1 MQKNKTSGKSK
12 ISENR
17 VFLAVLSLLIA
28 FLLWVYYTNNYASS
42 MTKTFYNVEVVY
54 SGVDAMRDSQN
65 LVISQMDTETVNVT
79 LTGNRREISKLSSED
94 LNAVVNLYN
103 VTRAGYRTMSYTMS
117 YPTSVNSSGIKVTGQ
132 TPQTVGLYIS
142 KLSTKIV
149 DVVGTFEGTVL
160 DGYAVDSTHMS
171 FDPATVTLVGPEEV
185 LNRIDKA
192 HVLVSRE
199 DVSSTFTVN
208 ANYTLIN
215 TAGELVETE
224 DADIQTDAENIVA
237 TVPISM
243 KKDVALGVT
252 LIDGGGALAS
262 ENVIVDV
269 KPSAITIAGDAATL
283 EAINSL
289 SVATIDLSDY
299 TEYPTTEVNIVLP
312 NGTDNLS
319 GIAMATVSLTFT
331 GLEWDLFNVTNLSY
345 TGLEEG
351 YTAKIIT
358 SSLVTT
364 IRAPESILS
373 QIEANNIRAVADL
386 TGLTTTTRA
395 PVTFY
400 VDGFE
405 QAGAVGDITMY
416 VEITPEDGE

>member
-28 FLLWVYYTNNYASS
+28 FLLWVYYTNDYASS

-208 ANYTLIN
+208 ANYTLID

-269 KPSAITIAGDAATL
+269 KPSTITIAGDAATL

-364 IRAPESILS
+364 IRAPEGVLS
-373 QIEANNIRAVADL
+373 QIEANHIRAVADL

>member
-65 LVISQMDTETVNVT
+65 LVISQIDTETVNVT

-208 ANYTLIN
+208 ANYTLID

-269 KPSAITIAGDAATL
+269 KPSTITIAGDAATL

-364 IRAPESILS
+364 IRAPEGILS

>member
-1 MQKNKTSGKSK
+1 MQKNTTSGKSK
-12 ISENR
+12 IFDSH
-17 VFLAVLSLLIA
+17 VFLAMLSLLIA
-28 FLLWVYYTNNYASS
+28 FLLWIYYTNNYASS

-54 SGVDAMRDSQN
+54 SGADAMRDSQN

-103 VTRAGYRTMSYTMS
+103 VTREGYRTMSYTMS
-117 YPTSVNSSGIKVTGQ
+117 YPTSVNSSGIKVTSQ

-171 FDPATVTLVGPEEV
+171 FDPATVTLVGPEEI

-208 ANYTLIN
+208 ANYTLID

-224 DADIQTDAENIVA
+224 DADVQTDAECIVA

-269 KPSAITIAGDAATL
+269 KPSTITIAGDAATL

-319 GIAMATVSLTFT
+319 GAATATVSLTFT

-364 IRAPESILS
+364 IRAPEGVLS

-405 QAGAVGDITMY
+405 EAGAVGDITMY

>member
-1 MQKNKTSGKSK
+1 MQKNTTSGKSK
-12 ISENR
+12 IFDSR
-17 VFLAVLSLLIA
+17 VFLAALSLLIA
-28 FLLWVYYTNNYASS
+28 FLIWIYYTNNYATS

-54 SGVDAMRDSQN
+54 SGEDAMRDSQN

-79 LTGNRREISKLSSED
+79 LTGNRREISKLSSEN
-94 LNAVVNLYN
+94 LNAVVSLYS
-103 VTRAGYRTMSYTMS
+103 VTREGYRTMSYTMS
-117 YPTSVNSSGIKVTGQ
+117 YPTSVNSSGIKVSSQ

-171 FDPATVTLVGPEEV
+171 FDPATVTLVGPEEI
-185 LNRIDKA
+185 LNQIDKA

-208 ANYTLIN
+208 ANYTFID
-215 TAGELVETE
+215 AEGEMVETE
-224 DADIQTDAENIVA
+224 EADIQTDAENIVT

-243 KKDVALGVT
+243 KKDVALSVT
-252 LIDGGGALAS
+252 LIDGGGAVAS

-269 KPSAITIAGDAATL
+269 KPGTITIAGDAATL

-319 GIAMATVSLTFT
+319 GTATATVSLMFT

-345 TGLEEG
+345 IGLEEG

-364 IRAPESILS
+364 IRAPEGVLG

>member
-1 MQKNKTSGKSK
+1 MQKNTTGEKSK
-12 ISENR
+12 ITESR
-17 VFLAVLSLLIA
+17 LFWA
-28 FLLWVYYTNNYASS
+28 FLSVLVAFLIWVYYTNNYAAS
-42 MTKTFYNVEVVY
+42 MSKTFYNVDVVY
-54 SGVDAMRDSQN
+54 SGEEAMRDSQN
-65 LVISQMDTETVNVT
+65 LVVSQVDTEKVNVT
-79 LTGNRREISKLSSED
+79 LTGNRREISKLSAED
-94 LNAVVNLYN
+94 IKAVVNLYS
-103 VTRAGYRTMSYTMS
+103 VTREGYRTMSYSIS
-117 YPTSVNSSGIKVTGQ
+117 YPTSVNSSGIKVSNQ

-142 KLSTKIV
+142 KLSTKVV

-160 DGYAVDSTHMS
+160 EGYAVDSTRMS
-171 FDPATVTLVGPEEV
+171 FDPATVTLVGPEEI
-185 LNRIDKA
+185 LSQIDKA

-199 DVSSTFTVN
+199 DVSSSFTVT
-208 ANYTLIN
+208 ANYTFIN
-215 TAGELVETE
+215 AEGESVETDQAE
-224 DADIQTDAENIVA
+224 IQTDTENIVT

-243 KKDVALGVT
+243 KKEVSLGVT
-252 LIDGGGALAS
+252 LIDGGGAVGN
-262 ENVIVDV
+262 ENVIVEV
-269 KPSAITIAGDAATL
+269 KPSTITIAGDAETL
-283 EAINSL
+283 ESINSL
-289 SVATIDLSDY
+289 SIATIDLSDY

-319 GIAMATVSLTFT
+319 GVSTATISLTFT
-331 GLEWDLFNVTNLSY
+331 GLSWDLFNVTNLSY

-364 IRAPESILS
+364 IRAPEDIFD
-373 QIEANNIRAVADL
+373 QIKANNIRAVADL

-416 VEITPEDGE
+416 VEIEPEDGA

>member
-1 MQKNKTSGKSK
+1 MQKNTTSGKSK
-12 ISENR
+12 IFDSR
-17 VFLAVLSLLIA
+17 VFWAVLSLLTA
-28 FLLWVYYTNNYASS
+28 FLIWIYYTNNYATS
-42 MTKTFYNVEVVY
+42 MTKAFYNVEVIY
-54 SGVDAMRDSQN
+54 SGEEAMRDSQN
-65 LVISQMDTETVNVT
+65 LIISQVDTETVNVT
-79 LTGNRREISKLSSED
+79 LTGNRREISKLSAED
-94 LNAVVNLYN
+94 LKAVVNLYS
-103 VTRAGYRTMSYTMS
+103 VTREGYRTMSYTMS
-117 YPTSVNSSGIKVTGQ
+117 YPTSVNSSGIKVTSQ

-160 DGYAVDSTHMS
+160 DGYAVDSTHMR

-185 LNRIDKA
+185 LDQIDKA

-199 DVSSTFTVN
+199 DVSSTFTVT

-215 TAGELVETE
+215 EDGEIVETE
-224 DADIQTDAENIVA
+224 GSDVQTDAENIVT

-243 KKDVALGVT
+243 KKEVALGVT

-262 ENVIVDV
+262 ENVVVDV
-269 KPSAITIAGDAATL
+269 KPSTITIAGDAATL
-283 EAINSL
+283 EGINSL

-299 TEYPTTEVNIVLP
+299 TEYPTTEVSIVLP

-319 GIAMATVSLTFT
+319 GDTTATVSLTFT

-351 YTAKIIT
+351 YKAKIIT

-364 IRAPESILS
+364 IRAPEGMLDSI
-373 QIEANNIRAVADL
+373 EENNIRAIADL

-405 QAGAVGDITMY
+405 EAGAVGDITMY
-416 VEITPEDGE
+416 VEITPEDG

>member
-1 MQKNKTSGKSK
+1 MQKNTTSGKSK
-12 ISENR
+12 LFDSH
-17 VFLAVLSLLIA
+17 VFLAVLSLLMA
-28 FLLWVYYTNNYASS
+28 FLIWIYYTNNYATS
-42 MTKTFYNVEVVY
+42 MSKTFYNVEVVY
-54 SGVDAMRDSQN
+54 SGEEAMRDSQN
-65 LVISQMDTETVNVT
+65 LVISQVDTETVNVT

-103 VTRAGYRTMSYTMS
+103 VTREGYRTMSYTMS
-117 YPTSVNSSGIKVTGQ
+117 YPTSVNSSGIKVSSQ

-142 KLSTKIV
+142 KLATKIV

-171 FDPATVTLVGPEEV
+171 FDPATVTLVGPEEILSQV
-185 LNRIDKA
+185 DKA

-199 DVSSTFTVN
+199 DVSSTFTVT
-208 ANYTLIN
+208 ANYTLID
-215 TAGELVETE
+215 TEGEVVETE
-224 DADIQTDAENIVA
+224 DADIQTDTESIVA

-243 KKDVALGVT
+243 KKEVALGVT
-252 LIDGGGALAS
+252 LIDGGGAVAS

-269 KPSAITIAGDAATL
+269 KPSTITIAGDAATL

-319 GIAMATVSLTFT
+319 GTTTATVSLTFT

-364 IRAPESILS
+364 IRAPEGVLS

-405 QAGAVGDITMY
+405 HAGAVGDITMY

>member
-65 LVISQMDTETVNVT
+65 LVISQMDTENVNVT

-208 ANYTLIN
+208 ANYTLID

-269 KPSAITIAGDAATL
+269 KPSTITIAGDAATL

-364 IRAPESILS
+364 IRAPEGILS

>member
-1 MQKNKTSGKSK
+1 MQKNGTSGKNKFSDSR
-12 ISENR
+12 I
-17 VFLAVLSLLIA
+17 FWALLSLLTA
-28 FLLWVYYTNNYASS
+28 FLIWIYYTSNYATS
-42 MTKTFYNVEVVY
+42 MTNTFYNVEVAY
-54 SGVDAMRDSQN
+54 SGEDAMRDSLN
-65 LVISQMDTETVNVT
+65 LVISQEYNETVNVT
-79 LTGNRREISKLSSED
+79 LTGNRREISKLTAED
-94 LNAVVNLYN
+94 LKAVVNLSN
-103 VTRAGYRTMSYTMS
+103 VTREGYRTMPYTIS
-117 YPTSVNSSGIKVTGQ
+117 YPTSVNSAGIKVTSQ
-132 TPQTVGLYIS
+132 SPQTVGLYIS

-149 DVVGTFEGTVL
+149 EVRGTFEGTVL

-171 FDPATVTLVGPEEV
+171 FDPAAVTLVGPEEV
-185 LNRIDKA
+185 LDEISYA

-199 DVSSTFTVN
+199 DVSSTFTVT
-208 ANYTLIN
+208 ANYTFVN
-215 TAGELVETE
+215 DEGETVEPENEALQTDVET
-224 DADIQTDAENIVA
+224 IVT

-243 KKDVALGVT
+243 KKEVALGVT

-262 ENVIVDV
+262 KNVIVDI
-269 KPSAITIAGDAATL
+269 KPSTISIAGDAATL
-283 EAINSL
+283 EGINSL
-289 SVATIDLSDY
+289 SIATIDLSDY
-299 TEYPTTEVNIVLP
+299 TDYPTTEVNIVLP

-319 GIAMATVSLTFT
+319 GVSTATVSLTFT

-364 IRAPESILS
+364 IRAPEGMLE
-373 QIEANNIRAVADL
+373 QIEENNIRAVADL

-405 QAGAVGDITMY
+405 EAGAVGDITMY
-416 VEITPEDGE
+416 VEIMPEDR

>member
-1 MQKNKTSGKSK
+1 MQKNTTGEKSK
-12 ISENR
+12 ITESR
-17 VFLAVLSLLIA
+17 LFWA
-28 FLLWVYYTNNYASS
+28 FLSVLVAFLIWVYYTNNYAAS
-42 MTKTFYNVEVVY
+42 MSKTFYNVDVVY
-54 SGVDAMRDSQN
+54 SGEEAMRDSQN
-65 LVISQMDTETVNVT
+65 LVVSQMDTEKVNVT
-79 LTGNRREISKLSSED
+79 LTGNRREISKLSAED
-94 LNAVVNLYN
+94 IKAVVNLYS
-103 VTRAGYRTMSYTMS
+103 VTREGYRTMSYSIS
-117 YPTSVNSSGIKVTGQ
+117 YPTSVNSSGIKVSNQ

-142 KLSTKIV
+142 KLSTKVV

-160 DGYAVDSTHMS
+160 EGYAVDSTRMS
-171 FDPATVTLVGPEEV
+171 FDPATVTLVGPEEI
-185 LNRIDKA
+185 LSQIDKA

-199 DVSSTFTVN
+199 DVSSSFTVT
-208 ANYTLIN
+208 ANYTFIN
-215 TAGELVETE
+215 AEGESVETDQAE
-224 DADIQTDAENIVA
+224 IQTDTENIVT

-243 KKDVALGVT
+243 KKEVSLGVT
-252 LIDGGGALAS
+252 LIDGGGAVGN
-262 ENVIVDV
+262 ENVIVEV
-269 KPSAITIAGDAATL
+269 KPSTITIAGDAETL
-283 EAINSL
+283 ESINSL
-289 SVATIDLSDY
+289 SIATIDLSDY

-319 GIAMATVSLTFT
+319 GVSTATISLTFT
-331 GLEWDLFNVTNLSY
+331 GLSWDLFNVTNLSY

-364 IRAPESILS
+364 IRAPEDIFD
-373 QIEANNIRAVADL
+373 QIKANNIRAVADL

-416 VEITPEDGE
+416 VEIEPEDGA

>member
-208 ANYTLIN
+208 ANYTLID

-364 IRAPESILS
+364 IRAPEGILS

>member
-1 MQKNKTSGKSK
+1 MS
-12 ISENR
+12 
-17 VFLAVLSLLIA
+17 
-28 FLLWVYYTNNYASS
+28 
-42 MTKTFYNVEVVY
+42 KTFYNVEVVY
-54 SGVDAMRDSQN
+54 SGEEAMRDSQN
-65 LVISQMDTETVNVT
+65 LVVSQVDTEKVNVT
-79 LTGNRREISKLSSED
+79 LTGNRREISKLSAED
-94 LNAVVNLYN
+94 IKAVVNLYS
-103 VTRAGYRTMSYTMS
+103 VTREGYRTMSYSIS
-117 YPTSVNSSGIKVTGQ
+117 YPTSVNSSGIKVSSQ

-142 KLSTKIV
+142 KLSTKVV

-160 DGYAVDSTHMS
+160 DGYAVDSTRMS
-171 FDPATVTLVGPEEV
+171 FDPATVTLVGPEEI
-185 LNRIDKA
+185 LSQIDRA

-199 DVSSTFTVN
+199 DVSSSFTVT
-208 ANYTLIN
+208 ANYTFID
-215 TAGELVETE
+215 ADGELVET
-224 DADIQTDAENIVA
+224 DQADIQTDTENIIT

-243 KKDVALGVT
+243 KKEVSLGVT
-252 LIDGGGALAS
+252 LIDGGGALGN
-262 ENVIVDV
+262 ENVIVEV
-269 KPSAITIAGDAATL
+269 KPSTITIAGDAETL
-283 EAINSL
+283 ESINSL

-319 GIAMATVSLTFT
+319 GVSTATVSLTFT
-331 GLEWDLFNVTNLSY
+331 GLSWDLFNVTNLSY

-364 IRAPESILS
+364 IRAPEDVFD

-416 VEITPEDGE
+416 VEIEPEDGA

>member
-1 MQKNKTSGKSK
+1 MQKNTTGEKSK
-12 ISENR
+12 INESR
-17 VFLAVLSLLIA
+17 LFWA
-28 FLLWVYYTNNYASS
+28 FLSVLVAFLIWVYYTNNYAAS
-42 MTKTFYNVEVVY
+42 MSKTFYNVEVVY
-54 SGVDAMRDSQN
+54 SGEEAMRDSQN
-65 LVISQMDTETVNVT
+65 LVVSQVDTEKVNVT
-79 LTGNRREISKLSSED
+79 LTGNRREISKLSAED
-94 LNAVVNLYN
+94 IKAVVNLYS
-103 VTRAGYRTMSYTMS
+103 VTREGYRTMSYSIS
-117 YPTSVNSSGIKVTGQ
+117 YPTSVNSSGIKVSSQ

-142 KLSTKIV
+142 KLSTKVV

-160 DGYAVDSTHMS
+160 DGYAVDSTRMS
-171 FDPATVTLVGPEEV
+171 FDPATVTLVGPEEI
-185 LNRIDKA
+185 LSQIDRA

-199 DVSSTFTVN
+199 DVSSSFTVT
-208 ANYTLIN
+208 ANYTFID
-215 TAGELVETE
+215 ADGELVET
-224 DADIQTDAENIVA
+224 DQADIQTDTENIIT

-243 KKDVALGVT
+243 KKEVSLGVT
-252 LIDGGGALAS
+252 LIDGGGALGN
-262 ENVIVDV
+262 ENVIVEV
-269 KPSAITIAGDAATL
+269 KPSTITIAGDAETL
-283 EAINSL
+283 ESINSL

-319 GIAMATVSLTFT
+319 GVSTATVSLTFT
-331 GLEWDLFNVTNLSY
+331 GLSWDLFNVTNLSY

-364 IRAPESILS
+364 IRAPEDVFD

-416 VEITPEDGE
+416 VEIEPEDGA

>member
-1 MQKNKTSGKSK
+1 MQKNTTSGKSK

-28 FLLWVYYTNNYASS
+28 FLLWIYYTNNYASS

-132 TPQTVGLYIS
+132 TPQTVSLYIS

-208 ANYTLIN
+208 ANYTLID

-269 KPSAITIAGDAATL
+269 KPSTITIAGDAATL

-364 IRAPESILS
+364 IRAPEGILS

>member
-208 ANYTLIN
+208 ANYTLID

-269 KPSAITIAGDAATL
+269 KPSTITIAGDAATL

-364 IRAPESILS
+364 IRAPEGVLS

>member
-1 MQKNKTSGKSK
+1 MQKNTTSGKSK

-42 MTKTFYNVEVVY
+42 MTKTFYNVEVIY
-54 SGVDAMRDSQN
+54 SGEDAMRDSQN

-149 DVVGTFEGTVL
+149 DVMGTFEGTVL

-171 FDPATVTLVGPEEV
+171 FDPATVTLVGPEEI
-185 LNRIDKA
+185 LNQIDKA

-199 DVSSTFTVN
+199 DVSATFTVN
-208 ANYTLIN
+208 ANYTLID
-215 TAGELVETE
+215 TAGEIVETE
-224 DADIQTDAENIVA
+224 DTEVQADAESIVA

-252 LIDGGGALAS
+252 LIDGGGALAG

-269 KPSAITIAGDAATL
+269 KPSTITIAGDAATL

-319 GIAMATVSLTFT
+319 GSATATVSLTFT

-364 IRAPESILS
+364 IRAPEGVLS

>member
-1 MQKNKTSGKSK
+1 MQKNTTSGKSK
-12 ISENR
+12 IFDSH
-17 VFLAVLSLLIA
+17 VFLAMLSLLIA
-28 FLLWVYYTNNYASS
+28 FLLWIYYTNNYASS

-54 SGVDAMRDSQN
+54 SGADAMRDSQN

-103 VTRAGYRTMSYTMS
+103 VTREGYRTMSYTMS
-117 YPTSVNSSGIKVTGQ
+117 YPTSVNSSGIKVTSQ

-171 FDPATVTLVGPEEV
+171 FDPATVTLVGPEEI

-208 ANYTLIN
+208 ANYTLID

-224 DADIQTDAENIVA
+224 DADVQTDAESIVA

-269 KPSAITIAGDAATL
+269 KPSTITIAGDAATL

-319 GIAMATVSLTFT
+319 GAATATVSLTFT

-364 IRAPESILS
+364 IRAPEGVLS

-405 QAGAVGDITMY
+405 EAGAVGDITMY

>member
-208 ANYTLIN
+208 ANYTLID

-269 KPSAITIAGDAATL
+269 KPSTITIAGDAATL

-364 IRAPESILS
+364 IRAPEGILS

>member
-208 ANYTLIN
+208 ANYTLID

-262 ENVIVDV
+262 ENVVVDV
-269 KPSAITIAGDAATL
+269 KPSTITIAGDAATL

-364 IRAPESILS
+364 IRAPEGILS

>member
-1 MQKNKTSGKSK
+1 MQKNTTGEKSK
-12 ISENR
+12 INESR
-17 VFLAVLSLLIA
+17 LFWA
-28 FLLWVYYTNNYASS
+28 FLSVLVAFLIWVYYTNNYAAS
-42 MTKTFYNVEVVY
+42 MSKTFYNVEVVY
-54 SGVDAMRDSQN
+54 SGEEAMRDSQN
-65 LVISQMDTETVNVT
+65 LVVSQVDTEKVNVT
-79 LTGNRREISKLSSED
+79 LTGNRREISKLSAED
-94 LNAVVNLYN
+94 IKAVVNLYS
-103 VTRAGYRTMSYTMS
+103 VTREGYRTMSYSIS
-117 YPTSVNSSGIKVTGQ
+117 YPTSVNSSGIKVSSQ

-142 KLSTKIV
+142 KLSTKVV

-160 DGYAVDSTHMS
+160 DGYAVDSTRMS
-171 FDPATVTLVGPEEV
+171 FDPATVTLVGPEEI
-185 LNRIDKA
+185 LSQIDRA

-199 DVSSTFTVN
+199 DVSSSFTVT
-208 ANYTLIN
+208 ANYTFID
-215 TAGELVETE
+215 ADGELVET
-224 DADIQTDAENIVA
+224 DQSDIQTDTENIIT

-243 KKDVALGVT
+243 KKEVSLGVT
-252 LIDGGGALAS
+252 LIDGGGALGN
-262 ENVIVDV
+262 ENVIVEV
-269 KPSAITIAGDAATL
+269 KPSTITIAGDAETL
-283 EAINSL
+283 ESINSL

-319 GIAMATVSLTFT
+319 GVSTATVSLTFT
-331 GLEWDLFNVTNLSY
+331 GLSWDLFNVTNLSY

-364 IRAPESILS
+364 IRAPEDVFD

-416 VEITPEDGE
+416 VEIEPEDGA

>member
-208 ANYTLIN
+208 ANYTLID

-364 IRAPESILS
+364 IRAPEGVLS

>member
-1 MQKNKTSGKSK
+1 MQKNTTGEKSK
-12 ISENR
+12 ITESR
-17 VFLAVLSLLIA
+17 LFWA
-28 FLLWVYYTNNYASS
+28 FLSVLVAFLIWVYYTNNYAAS
-42 MTKTFYNVEVVY
+42 MSKTFYNVDVVY
-54 SGVDAMRDSQN
+54 SGEEAMRDSQN
-65 LVISQMDTETVNVT
+65 LVVSQVDTEKVNVT
-79 LTGNRREISKLSSED
+79 LTGNRREISKLSAED
-94 LNAVVNLYN
+94 IKAVVNLYS
-103 VTRAGYRTMSYTMS
+103 VTREGYRTMSYSIS
-117 YPTSVNSSGIKVTGQ
+117 YPTSVNSSGIKVSNQ

-142 KLSTKIV
+142 KLSTKVV

-160 DGYAVDSTHMS
+160 EGYAVDSTRMS
-171 FDPATVTLVGPEEV
+171 FDPATVTLVGPEEI
-185 LNRIDKA
+185 LSQIDKA

-199 DVSSTFTVN
+199 DVSSSFTVT
-208 ANYTLIN
+208 ANYTFIN
-215 TAGELVETE
+215 AEGESVETDQAE
-224 DADIQTDAENIVA
+224 IQTDTENIVT

-243 KKDVALGVT
+243 KKEVSLGVT
-252 LIDGGGALAS
+252 LIDGGGAVGN
-262 ENVIVDV
+262 ENVIVEV
-269 KPSAITIAGDAATL
+269 KPSTITIAGDAETL
-283 EAINSL
+283 ESINSL
-289 SVATIDLSDY
+289 SIATIDLSDY

-319 GIAMATVSLTFT
+319 GVSTATISLTFT
-331 GLEWDLFNVTNLSY
+331 GLSWDLFNVTNLSC

-364 IRAPESILS
+364 IRAPEDVFD
-373 QIEANNIRAVADL
+373 QIKANNIRAVADL

-416 VEITPEDGE
+416 VEIEPEDGA

>member
-65 LVISQMDTETVNVT
+65 LVISQIDTETVNVT

-208 ANYTLIN
+208 ANYTLID

-269 KPSAITIAGDAATL
+269 KPSTITIAGDAATL

-364 IRAPESILS
+364 IRAPEGVLS